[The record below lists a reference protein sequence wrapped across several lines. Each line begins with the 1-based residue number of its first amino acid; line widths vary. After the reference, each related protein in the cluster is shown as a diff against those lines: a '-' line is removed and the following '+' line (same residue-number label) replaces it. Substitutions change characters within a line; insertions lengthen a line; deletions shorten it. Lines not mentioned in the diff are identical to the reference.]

1 MMRILMLT
9 ALMMVPQLTL
19 AITSDGGI
27 SKRTFC
33 IYDPL
38 GANGSLFGLS
48 KDYSTMALEW
58 GVDFHLR
65 AYTDEKI
72 AIDDFKAEQCD
83 AVLMTGARAR
93 PFNKFTATVEAIGA
107 VPSDDIMRNII
118 TTVSSPK
125 AAKYMT
131 EGRYEVGGILPAGP
145 IYLFVRDRSVD
156 SVEELSGKR
165 IATFEYDEP
174 SIKLVNHVG
183 ASVVPANSAN
193 FSGKFNNGSVDAA
206 YAPAVAYKPLE
217 MYKGLGNKGGIMRFN
232 LAYLDF
238 QIILHKDRFPEGFGQ
253 KSRQK
258 VAASFDRMLGY
269 IEQDTSGIDKKYW
282 MDLADADQ
290 NKYNQMLRNVRIDL
304 REEGVYHPVM
314 LRLMRKLRCAED
326 PAAAE
331 CVEKLE

>member
-1 MMRILMLT
+1 MLRT
-9 ALMMVPQLTL
+9 LFAVSLAVVSQLAFSL
-19 AITSDGGI
+19 E
-27 SKRTFC
+27 KRTFC
-33 IYDPL
+33 VYDPL
-38 GANGSLFGLS
+38 GANGSLYGMS
-48 KDYSTMALEW
+48 KDYGTMALEW

-72 AIDDFKAEQCD
+72 AVDDFKAEQCD

-107 VPSDDIMRNII
+107 VPSDKVMHDLVNTI
-118 TTVSSPK
+118 SSPK
-125 AAKYMT
+125 AAKFMV
-131 EGRYEVGGILPAGP
+131 EGRYEVGGMLPAGP
-145 IYLFVRDRSVD
+145 IYLFVRDRKVD

-217 MYKGLGNKGGIMRFN
+217 MYKGLGDKGGILNFN

-238 QIILHKDRFPEGFGQ
+238 QIILHKDRFPQGFGQ
-253 KSRQK
+253 KSREK
-258 VAASFDRMLGY
+258 IASVFDRMTSY
-269 IEQDTSGIDKKYW
+269 IAQDTAGIDKKYW
-282 MDLADADQ
+282 ITMAQADQ
-290 NKYNQMLRNVRIDL
+290 DKYNLMLRNVRIAL
-304 REEGVYHPVM
+304 RDEGVYDGNM
-314 LRLMRKLRCAED
+314 LRLMRKLRCTEN

-331 CVEKLE
+331 CTEKLE